1 MRIDS
6 SGNVGIA
13 ASSITA
19 NTNYSTLQIQGK
31 ASTGGGILRLMTAD
45 GSTSKAM
52 IFADTGGL
60 TLRQETNHPMAFSTN
75 DTERVRISADGY
87 LTQSNLPIFVFKGLG
102 NAQSSSRMT
111 SDGDMLFTQA
121 IINSTHYDN
130 SNGRFTAPVAG
141 KYYFQVNALLDNNA
155 AAGTRVVRLKVNNTI
170 ITTIVYHYFD
180 QTNSQYYHV
189 SGGSALNLSQND
201 YVTFFGSEGWHVGVE
216 TNVAGF
222 LIG

>member
-1 MRIDS
+1 
-6 SGNVGIA
+6 
-13 ASSITA
+13 
-19 NTNYSTLQIQGK
+19 
-31 ASTGGGILRLMTAD
+31 
-45 GSTSKAM
+45 M
-52 IFADTGGL
+52 IFADTAGL
-60 TLRQETNHPMAFSTN
+60 ELRQETNHKIVFSTN
-75 DTERVRISADGY
+75 DTARVTISSDGY

-102 NAQSSSRMT
+102 NAQSGSRMT

-189 SGGSALNLSQND
+189 SGGSALNLSEND